1 MKETLEKL
9 WNEYLLDECAEM
21 DTDEERKLTRNASE
35 LYEKVAELLNR
46 EQEDAVEKYV
56 DALCDIEAI
65 FVKKAFFKGCEFA
78 VSFLLETRNLEK

>member
-56 DALCDIEAI
+56 DALCD
-65 FVKKAFFKGCEFA
+65 KGCEFA